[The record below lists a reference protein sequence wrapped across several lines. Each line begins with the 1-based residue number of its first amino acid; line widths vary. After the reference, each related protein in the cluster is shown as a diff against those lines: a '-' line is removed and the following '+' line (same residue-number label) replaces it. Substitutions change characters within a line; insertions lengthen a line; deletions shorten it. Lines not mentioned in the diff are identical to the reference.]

1 MRLRQLADAN
11 DPWPG
16 LVQDI
21 FNNREMNDGA
31 DVIAI
36 EMPYRA
42 EDAAIVP
49 VTLRTKLP
57 AGDSRRV
64 LRITLVI
71 DQNPAPMAA
80 KFELGPDANVSEI
93 STRVRVNNY
102 TDVHAVAELSDGKL
116 YMAKTYVKASGG
128 CSAPAAKNADEA
140 RSRLGQMRYRQFA
153 RPGQGPASGAREAQI
168 MIGHPSNSGL
178 QMDQVTQLYMPA
190 FFVDQLRLWQD
201 DSLVLAMEGGISI
214 SEDPNIRFTYVSNGA
229 KRFRA
234 EARDTDGHIIP
245 ERMEDRRLQHVKRD
259 IGLGRF
265 DPRPL
270 LEASH
275 FGFGLRTP
283 EIVERACR
291 LFGGAE
297 LAAHITANLRHAQH
311 GFGRD
316 IALIGQQRCD
326 DVDRTGAL
334 FDRLPRLA
342 IRFHAAEDVF
352 RPRRSRVV
360 VDFLGSRGHGRRH
373 DQGERGD
380 NSSYQSD
387 THHRLPPAAK
397 RGSYAMTAPLKRKRS
412 SKRLEAR

>member
-1 MRLRQLADAN
+1 MPGRRFHLFCIAGLLGVMLGARAAPAATLEAY
-11 DPWPG
+11 DPCPG

-21 FNNREMNDGA
+21 FNNRPMNDGA

-57 AGDSRRV
+57 PGDSRRV

-80 KFELGPDANVSEI
+80 KFELGPDANVTEI

-116 YMAKTYVKASGG
+116 YVTKTYVKASGG
-128 CSAPAAKNADEA
+128 CSAPATKNADEA

-168 MIGHPSNSGL
+168 MIGHPNHSGL
-178 QMDQVTQLYMPA
+178 QRDQVTLLYVPA
-190 FFVDQLRLWQD
+190 FFVNELRLWQD

-234 EARDTDGHIIP
+234 EARDTKGHVFQK
-245 ERMEDRRLQHVKRD
+245 EWNV
-259 IGLGRF
+259 
-265 DPRPL
+265 
-270 LEASH
+270 
-275 FGFGLRTP
+275 
-283 EIVERACR
+283 
-291 LFGGAE
+291 
-297 LAAHITANLRHAQH
+297 
-311 GFGRD
+311 
-316 IALIGQQRCD
+316 D
-326 DVDRTGAL
+326 DSG
-334 FDRLPRLA
+334 
-342 IRFHAAEDVF
+342 I
-352 RPRRSRVV
+352 
-360 VDFLGSRGHGRRH
+360 
-373 DQGERGD
+373 
-380 NSSYQSD
+380 
-387 THHRLPPAAK
+387 
-397 RGSYAMTAPLKRKRS
+397 
-412 SKRLEAR
+412 